1 MRVLFQQILCFRFP
15 WTSQRCHPYLVWS
28 CKGLATQNHIHLRSK
43 GENRSKVTQ
52 ARQIRKR
59 PMQLGLAKLSKFLQR
74 HREKFTIKW
83 SHNFTGVDSHDPAW
97 FINYFKNTY
106 LGGITQRLPSTTKKN
121 ITYQCLTL
129 LRYTFKVPLTPKY
142 LQVHVYKELMQC
154 KSVCDVKSGI
164 DPLPFW
170 LGREQK
176 MLGFSQVLKPIKWQ
190 DLIEEGKN
198 GRNASWT
205 GAKIH
210 FSERNILG
218 FGAL

>member
-164 DPLPFW
+164 APLPFW

-176 MLGFSQVLKPIKWQ
+176 MLGFSQVFKPLKRQ
-190 DLIEEGKN
+190 DMLEEGKN
-198 GRNASWT
+198 GRNAFRT

-210 FSERNILG
+210 FSEKIFWG
-218 FGAL
+218 